1 MQDLLPELCD
11 LYPQQV
17 QLLTPIFRSY
27 GLKTCFFGEVVT
39 VRCWRDNSR
48 VKELLA
54 TAGRGRV
61 LVVDGG
67 ADIQHAL
74 MGDLIAD
81 SAYLQGWS
89 GVVIHGAIRDVS
101 TINTIDLGVRALA
114 ACPMKT
120 ERKGVGDVNCELN
133 FAGVKILP
141 GMYLYADENGILLSE
156 QALNLPEGFA

>member
-11 LYPQQV
+11 LYPEQV
-17 QLLTPIFRSY
+17 HLLAPVFQIY
-27 GLKTCFFGEVVT
+27 GLKTLFHGQVVT
-39 VRCWRDNSR
+39 VKCWQDNSR

-54 TAGRGRV
+54 TAGEGRV

-67 ADIQHAL
+67 ADIERAL

-81 SAYLQGWS
+81 SAYINGWS
-89 GVVIHGAIRDVS
+89 GVVINGAIRDVT

-120 ERKGVGDVNCELN
+120 ERKGLGEVDGTLTM
-133 FAGVKILP
+133 AGVSIRS
-141 GMYLYADENGILLSE
+141 GMYLYADENGVLVSE
-156 QALNLPEGFA
+156 QMLSLPDGFV